1 MKLRLAV
8 LHAVPYHFQP
18 FMDYIR
24 DDLSLLLEVPVSLL
38 AVNNS
43 YIAPCVEVFPVAVER
58 GFSASEDND
67 EGGGGMV
74 LPEWG
79 II

>member
-1 MKLRLAV
+1 MSCL
-8 LHAVPYHFQP
+8 PPQ
-18 FMDYIR
+18 
-24 DDLSLLLEVPVSLL
+24 PVS
-38 AVNNS
+38 AYAGGFS

-74 LPEWG
+74 LPEWD

>member
-1 MKLRLAV
+1 MSS
-8 LHAVPYHFQP
+8 LHPQ
-18 FMDYIR
+18 
-24 DDLSLLLEVPVSLL
+24 PVS
-38 AVNNS
+38 AYAGRFS
-43 YIAPCVEVFPVAVER
+43 YIAPCIEVFPIAVER

-74 LPEWG
+74 LPEWD